1 MTLLAEIAIVVAT
14 VAATAVA
21 AGCLLYLLALTLL
34 EQYVLRT
41 RGSRRVPAQ
50 ASQDPAPRTNL
61 SPPQSR
67 LRQSHA

>member
-1 MTLLAEIAIVVAT
+1 MTLLIEIAIVTAT

-21 AGCLLYLLALTLL
+21 AGCLLCLLALTLL

-41 RGSRRVPAQ
+41 GRGRRVPTQ
-50 ASQDPAPRTNL
+50 ESKDPAPRTTP
-61 SPPQSR
+61 SPAQSL